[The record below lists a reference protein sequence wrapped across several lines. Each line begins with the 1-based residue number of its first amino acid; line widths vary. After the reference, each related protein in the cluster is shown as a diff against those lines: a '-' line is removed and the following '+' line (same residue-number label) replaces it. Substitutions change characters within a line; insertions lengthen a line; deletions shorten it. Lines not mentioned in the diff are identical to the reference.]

1 MRKELIAAASALA
14 LMTGAA
20 FAQST
25 TGSTTGG
32 STGSGGTTTNS
43 PTMQRSQDSTSGTA
57 ATAPTATQQ
66 GGMTASGA
74 SQSTLASAEKLLG
87 KNVYGKDNEKV
98 GEVED
103 IILDPTS
110 GKAKHLVLSSGG
122 FLGIGEKKV
131 AVDFDQAKWND
142 ADNRL
147 QLSTLSRDDVKN
159 MNEFKYEDNMTS
171 LNRNRGDAPKGD
183 ASTAPAN
190 QRNTTGTPN
199 PATPPSGTSQPKQ

>member
-1 MRKELIAAASALA
+1 MRKTMIAAVSTLA

-25 TGSTTGG
+25 TGTTAGG

-43 PTMQRSQDSTSGTA
+43 PTMQRTDNTAGTS
-57 ATAPTATQQ
+57 AT
-66 GGMTASGA
+66 GA
-74 SQSTLASAEKLLG
+74 NSATLASAEKLLG

-98 GEVED
+98 GEVDD
-103 IILDPTS
+103 IILDPAS
-110 GKAKHLVLSSGG
+110 GQAKQLVLSSGG
-122 FLGIGEKKV
+122 FLGIGDKKI
-131 AVDFDQAKWND
+131 AVDFSQAKWNE

-147 QLSTLSRDDVKN
+147 QLSTLGRDDVKN
-159 MNEFKYEDNMTS
+159 MAEFKYDDRMTS
-171 LNRNRGDAPKGD
+171 LNRNRDASKND

-190 QRNTTGTPN
+190 QRATTGTTN

>member
-1 MRKELIAAASALA
+1 MRKTLIAAVSTLA

-20 FAQST
+20 YAQ
-25 TGSTTGG
+25 STTGG

-43 PTMQRSQDSTSGTA
+43 PAMQRDTGGTA
-57 ATAPTATQQ
+57 ATSPTTSAAQSGT
-66 GGMTASGA
+66 TANHP
-74 SQSTLASAEKLLG
+74 TLASAEKLLG

-103 IILDPTS
+103 IILDPAS
-110 GKAKHLVLSSGG
+110 GQAKQLVLSSGG

-131 AVDFDQAKWND
+131 AVDFNQAKWNE

-159 MNEFKYEDNMTS
+159 MNEFKYSDSMTS
-171 LNRNRGDAPKGD
+171 LNRNKNNTAAP
-183 ASTAPAN
+183 ANNSANAPAN
-190 QRNTTGTPN
+190 QRSTTGTTN
-199 PATPPSGTSQPKQ
+199 PATPPSGTAQPKQ